1 MKEQLIKSKKRVQKH
16 GEVFTPKKIVN
27 LMLDQSELQ
36 ENLRDLSSTFLEPSA
51 GEGAFLTEILRRKLK
66 IGQQISAS
74 RDEYDENALIAL
86 SSLYGIEL
94 LEDNIELLV
103 MNMIITFSN
112 EYTQT
117 VMADF
122 NAKSD
127 DGMTRHVI
135 DSAKTIIRA
144 NMVQGNALT
153 RLNDRGESLLFSEWH
168 LLPVKRGV
176 RKVQRILYTFDAV
189 LDQSNAKST
198 VQIEQPAYEAIDLF
212 ADLFKDDE
220 LKQPKAEKPLV
231 QYVPVKL
238 TEVYKE
244 LVETI
249 GE

>member
-1 MKEQLIKSKKRVQKH
+1 MTEQLIKSKKRVQQH

-27 LMLDQSELQ
+27 LMLNQAELQ

-66 IGQQISAS
+66 IARQISAS

-122 NAKSD
+122 TAKAD
-127 DGMTRHVI
+127 DGITRHVI

-144 NMVQGNALT
+144 NMVHGNALT
-153 RLNDRGESLLFSEWH
+153 HLDDRGESLLFSEWQ
-168 LLPVKRGV
+168 LLPIKRGV

-189 LDQSNAKST
+189 LHQGNAEAT
-198 VQIEQPAYEAIDLF
+198 VQIEHPAYEAIDLF
-212 ADLFKDDE
+212 ADLFEDDE
-220 LKQPKAEKPLV
+220 PKQPKSEKPLV

>member
-1 MKEQLIKSKKRVQKH
+1 MTEEQLIKSKKRVQQH

-27 LMLDQSELQ
+27 LMLDQEELQ

-66 IGQQISAS
+66 ISSQIS
-74 RDEYDENALIAL
+74 RTREEYDENALIAL

-94 LEDNIELLV
+94 LEDNVELLV

-112 EYTQT
+112 EYTQ
-117 VMADF
+117 VVLADF
-122 NAKSD
+122 NVKSD
-127 DGMTRHVI
+127 DVVMGHVI

-153 RLNDRGESLLFSEWH
+153 HLNDRGEPLVFSEWQ

-176 RKVQRILYTFDAV
+176 RKVQRILYTFDAII
-189 LDQSNAKST
+189 DQGNAEVT
-198 VQIEQPAYEAIDLF
+198 VQVEQPKYEEIDMF
-212 ADLFKDDE
+212 ADLFVDDE
-220 LKQPKAEKPLV
+220 SETPLV
-231 QYVPVKL
+231 KYVPVKL

-244 LVETI
+244 LVEAI
-249 GE
+249 E